1 MKKWVAV
8 KFNNLETKLKE
19 KIQAKNYKLQR
30 IQLPPNV
37 SIQLEIELEDDLYK
51 RIAANPT
58 FVQRLQSSA
67 LKQTDTALTEVATFI
82 IAQDVK
88 ASGFNQKVAATFGRD
103 VTQMVNQKLTAAG
116 NAMAREAEK
125 MFEDLK
131 RTQKDLTRFRV
142 KAGCKI
148 GLSAIGIGASIAIS
162 VGTAGAVSP
171 LGALAIARSGVTIAQ
186 EIAKLALN
194 CNAVDKLI
202 KADFAILKKIM
213 SPDLTGKSVGAK
225 AGQGL
230 KEVGLNVLAK
240 TTGLE
245 TTSLKNLKGR
255 IDLLHVN
262 VGKLDKESAKLSEKV
277 YGIMDANKALENT
290 VKAARRNSPATQ
302 VGKLDMKLKAAELEL
317 HKLLTNLVKVNE
329 GINKANEAHPKYL
342 DAYNAMSS
350 GIPGWVARVDMV
362 VGIATDLCT
371 GIADASTALERG
383 LGSMVTVVTGIA
395 DEFALDPIANRAVP
409 ST

>member
-8 KFNNLETKLKE
+8 KFDKLETKLKE
-19 KIQAKNYKLQR
+19 KIQTKNYKLQR

-37 SIQLEIELEDDLYK
+37 SIQLEIELEDELYK

-67 LKQTDTALTEVATFI
+67 LKLADNALTDVATFI

-88 ASGFNQKVAATFGRD
+88 AAGFQQKIAATFGRD
-103 VTQMVNQKLTAAG
+103 VTQMTNQKLQAAG
-116 NAMAREAEK
+116 NLMAKEAEK

-131 RTQKDLTRFRV
+131 RTQKDLTRFRIR
-142 KAGCKI
+142 AGCKI
-148 GLSAIGIGASIAIS
+148 GLSAIGIGASVAIS
-162 VGTAGAVSP
+162 AATAGAVSP

-186 EIAKLALN
+186 EVAKLAMN

-213 SPDLTGKSVGAK
+213 NPDLTGKSIGTK

-230 KEVGLNVLAK
+230 KEVGLNVLSK
-240 TTGLE
+240 TTGVE

-262 VGKLDKESAKLSEKV
+262 VGKLDKESAKLSEKI
-277 YGIMDANKALENT
+277 YGIMDANKALEKTIKDAKLN
-290 VKAARRNSPATQ
+290 RPASQ
-302 VGKLDMKLKAAELEL
+302 VGKLSMKLQSAELQL
-317 HKLLTNLVKVNE
+317 HKLLENVVRVNE
-329 GINKANEAHPKYL
+329 GITKANENHAKYL
-342 DAYNAMSS
+342 DAHQAMSS

-362 VGIATDLCT
+362 VGIATDLGT
-371 GIADASTALERG
+371 GIADASSAIEKG
-383 LGSMVTVVTGIA
+383 LGAMVTVVTGIA

-409 ST
+409 IV

>member
-19 KIQAKNYKLQR
+19 KISAKNYKLQR

-37 SIQLEIELEDDLYK
+37 SIQLEIDLEDDLYK
-51 RIAANPT
+51 RIATNPT

-67 LKQTDTALTEVATFI
+67 LKLADNALTDVAAFI

-88 ASGFNQKVAATFGRD
+88 AAGFQQKIAATFGRD
-103 VTQMVNQKLTAAG
+103 VTQMTNQKLQAAG
-116 NAMAREAEK
+116 NLMAREAEK

-131 RTQKDLTRFRV
+131 RTQKDLTRFRIR
-142 KAGCKI
+142 AGCKI
-148 GLSAIGIGASIAIS
+148 GLSAIGIGASVAIS
-162 VGTAGAVSP
+162 AATAGAVSP

-186 EIAKLALN
+186 EVAKLAMN

-213 SPDLTGKSVGAK
+213 NPDLTGKSMGTK

-230 KEVGLNVLAK
+230 KEVGLNVLSK
-240 TTGLE
+240 TTGVE

-262 VGKLDKESAKLSEKV
+262 VGKLDKESAKLSEKI
-277 YGIMDANKALENT
+277 YGIMDANKALEKTIKDAKLN
-290 VKAARRNSPATQ
+290 RPSSQ
-302 VGKLDMKLKAAELEL
+302 VGKLSMKLQSAELQL
-317 HKLLTNLVKVNE
+317 HKLLENVVKVNE
-329 GINKANEAHPKYL
+329 GITKANENHAKYL
-342 DAYNAMSS
+342 DAHQAMSS
-350 GIPGWVARVDMV
+350 GIPGWVSRVDMV
-362 VGIATDLCT
+362 VGIATDLGT
-371 GIADASTALERG
+371 GIADASSAIEKG
-383 LGSMVTVVTGIA
+383 LGAMVTVVTGIA

-409 ST
+409 IV